1 MTTKFVHQEPFTEQL
16 LVDAGVTR
24 GMRVVDLGCGGG
36 DVSCLL
42 AKLVGEEGQ
51 VIGVDR
57 DGASLARARENA
69 ACRGLSNTT
78 FVQRDLS
85 EPLPDLHSFD
95 AAVARRVL
103 MYLPNPVDTLR
114 RVAAALRSDGLA
126 IFQEADAT
134 MTLGRQSAFPLHD
147 RVNEWIWQTVVRE
160 GANVHIGFDLPRILE
175 QAGFKVQRVRA
186 VAEIE
191 YGADQSTFQIT
202 RAMQARIVQQGVA
215 TEAEIDL
222 ETLEERLETE
232 RTEVGSIYVRS
243 MSFGAWA
250 RKVGA

>member
-1 MTTKFVHQEPFTEQL
+1 MSTTFVHQEPFTEQL
-16 LVDAGVTR
+16 LVEAGIAR

-42 AKLVGEEGQ
+42 AKLVGKEGQ

-57 DGASLARARENA
+57 DGPSVARARENA
-69 ACRGLSNTT
+69 ERSGYSNTT

-85 EPLPDLHSFD
+85 EPLPEPHSYD

-103 MYLPNPVDTLR
+103 MYLPSPVDTLR
-114 RVAAALRSDGLA
+114 RVAAALRSGGLA

-134 MTLGRQSAFPLHD
+134 MTPGRRHAFPLHD
-147 RVNEWIWQTVVRE
+147 RVNEWIWQTVARE
-160 GANVHIGFDLPRILE
+160 GANIHMGFDLPRVLE
-175 QAGFKVQRVRA
+175 QAGLNVQRVRA

-191 YGADQSTFQIT
+191 YSADNSMFAIT
-202 RAMQARIVQQGVA
+202 RVMQARIVQQGVA
-215 TEAEIDL
+215 TKDEIDI
-222 ETLEERLETE
+222 ETLEERLDAE

-243 MSFGAWA
+243 MSFGTWA
-250 RKVGA
+250 RKA

>member
-1 MTTKFVHQEPFTEQL
+1 
-16 LVDAGVTR
+16 
-24 GMRVVDLGCGGG
+24 
-36 DVSCLL
+36 
-42 AKLVGEEGQ
+42 
-51 VIGVDR
+51 
-57 DGASLARARENA
+57 
-69 ACRGLSNTT
+69 
-78 FVQRDLS
+78 
-85 EPLPDLHSFD
+85 
-95 AAVARRVL
+95 

-114 RVAAALRSDGLA
+114 RVAAALRSGGLA

-134 MTLGRQSAFPLHD
+134 LTLGRHSAFPLHD

-160 GANVHIGFDLPRILE
+160 GANVHMGFDLPRVLE
-175 QAGFKVQRVRA
+175 QAGFKVQHVRA

-191 YGADQSTFQIT
+191 YGADQSTFQIA

-243 MSFGAWA
+243 MSFGTWA
-250 RKVGA
+250 RKA

>member
-1 MTTKFVHQEPFTEQL
+1 MTTTFVHLEPFTEQL
-16 LVDAGVTR
+16 LVEAGVAR

-57 DGASLARARENA
+57 DGPSVARAKENA
-69 ACRGLSNTT
+69 ERRGHSNTT

-85 EPLPDLHSFD
+85 EPLPEPHSFD
-95 AAVARRVL
+95 AAVGRRVL
-103 MYLPNPVDTLR
+103 MYLPSPVDTLC
-114 RVAAALRSDGLA
+114 RVAAALRSGGLA

-134 MTLGRQSAFPLHD
+134 MIPGRHHAFPLHD
-147 RVNEWIWQTVVRE
+147 RVNEWILQTVARE
-160 GANVHIGFDLPRILE
+160 GANIHMGFDLPRVLE
-175 QAGFKVQRVRA
+175 QADLNVQHVRA

-191 YGADQSTFQIT
+191 YGADNSMFAIT
-202 RAMQARIVQQGVA
+202 LAMQARIVQQGVA
-215 TEAEIDL
+215 TKDEIDI
-222 ETLEERLETE
+222 ETLEERLAAE

-250 RKVGA
+250 RKA